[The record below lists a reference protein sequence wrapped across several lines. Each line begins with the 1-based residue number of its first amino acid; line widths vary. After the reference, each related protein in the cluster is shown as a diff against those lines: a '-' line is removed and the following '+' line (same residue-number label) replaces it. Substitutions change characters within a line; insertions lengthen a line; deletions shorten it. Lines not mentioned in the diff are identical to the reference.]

1 MIAKKRTRQRNNK
14 EDTRRGKSR
23 TLSRQP
29 STTGESR
36 SLRSRSFANVVS
48 MSPQAHP
55 QAHPQAPSPP
65 PPHPNGSPLRNRL
78 SAPAPPRT
86 PSGPSPPPSPSPQA
100 QPHAPSSPPP
110 LSSSSSPSPSSPFPF
125 SPERPINP
133 NNKRPLIGSPSGR
146 RTHTP
151 APPRTPSRLSPP
163 PSPPS
168 LQQFDMKSV
177 GLENSGVT
185 CFLNSIMQIILHLPC
200 LREYF
205 ADGANLKA
213 DLNKKNPD
221 GFGGKAAVAVS
232 QLFEKVSE

>member
-48 MSPQAHP
+48 MSP

-110 LSSSSSPSPSSPFPF
+110 LSSSSSPSPSSPSQF